1 MFSSVFYSVRGN
13 LARIAVKLI
22 QYIMKPFS
30 EMTFFFKRPYNSG
43 PSRIKG
49 RQRYPAET
57 RWQNVYAIH
66 CIEIYPV
73 DFKQLAPG
81 GKDAR
86 KMLESGGMNQS
97 LFMR

>member
-1 MFSSVFYSVRGN
+1 
-13 LARIAVKLI
+13 
-22 QYIMKPFS
+22 MKPFS
-30 EMTFFFKRPYNSG
+30 EITFFFKRPYNSG